1 MNQDTSYP
9 PPAQPSMAD
18 PAYPPPG
25 EAATYNPPPPAYS
38 TKASEAGMAGGMRP
52 TPAQPQYGVGS
63 AAYNSSATTVVIT
76 QPGAYGLV
84 PHNMYPDSTGAIIFS
99 CVVSWCCCCI
109 CGIVAFVF
117 ASKYLQTGHPHI
129 IFMCSNKQFSVNWNI

>member
-1 MNQDTSYP
+1 MSQDATNSQLASHP
-9 PPAQPSMAD
+9 MAAD
-18 PAYPPPG
+18 PTFLPPG
-25 EAATYNPPPPAYS
+25 EAATYNSPPPAYS
-38 TKASEAGMAGGMRP
+38 TKASEAGMTGGMRP
-52 TPAQPQYGVGS
+52 APTQPPFSGMRPDPAQPPVGS
-63 AAYNSSATTVVIT
+63 AAYSSSANAVVIT

-117 ASKYLQTGHPHI
+117 ASKYNL
-129 IFMCSNKQFSVNWNI
+129 NILL